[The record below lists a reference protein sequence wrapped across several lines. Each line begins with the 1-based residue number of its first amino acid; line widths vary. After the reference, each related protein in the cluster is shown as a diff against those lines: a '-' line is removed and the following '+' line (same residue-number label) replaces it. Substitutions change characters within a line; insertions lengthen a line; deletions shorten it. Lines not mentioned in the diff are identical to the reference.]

1 MKFQSIAATNSMIA
15 NLYSPVEGNPLC
27 VYGDPAYP
35 LSSITRAFQRE
46 LKRPTEKL

>member
-27 VYGDPAYP
+27 VYGDPAYA